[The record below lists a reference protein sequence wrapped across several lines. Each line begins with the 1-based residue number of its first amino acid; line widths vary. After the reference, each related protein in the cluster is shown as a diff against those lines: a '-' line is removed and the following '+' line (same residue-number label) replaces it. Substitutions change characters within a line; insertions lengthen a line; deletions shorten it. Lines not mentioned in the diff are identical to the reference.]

1 MGGAACDC
9 VGSGINSAG
18 DRVAGDGD
26 GNGIEF
32 QSACSENRGAVNG
45 AADGAGSAD
54 GEGLAGNIAGNDAVI
69 GQGQNVAVN
78 GTENFRL
85 CGDIQ
90 DIVAAVQR
98 DHAENLGPGIQ
109 RDDIVTFAADD
120 RISGRV
126 AGHRIGRR
134 RSLLNLF
141 KLPEQVAV
149 LAAAREYDTGDGGID
164 AGGGGQAVSLR
175 LAVGVFGIKRI
186 HRDDS
191 GKVVDRQRRRS
202 RGGRGRLNSCRLEVG
217 IIVIAVRGIFVE
229 MLGVHG
235 AGEFADVK
243 HRY

>member
-1 MGGAACDC
+1 MTSSPLPPTIAYP
-9 VGSGINSAG
+9 
-18 DRVAGDGD
+18 VA
-26 GNGIEF
+26 
-32 QSACSENRGAVNG
+32 
-45 AADGAGSAD
+45 
-54 GEGLAGNIAGNDAVI
+54 L
-69 GQGQNVAVN
+69 
-78 GTENFRL
+78 
-85 CGDIQ
+85 
-90 DIVAAVQR
+90 
-98 DHAENLGPGIQ
+98 P
-109 RDDIVTFAADD
+109 
-120 RISGRV
+120 
-126 AGHRIGRR
+126 GHRIGRR